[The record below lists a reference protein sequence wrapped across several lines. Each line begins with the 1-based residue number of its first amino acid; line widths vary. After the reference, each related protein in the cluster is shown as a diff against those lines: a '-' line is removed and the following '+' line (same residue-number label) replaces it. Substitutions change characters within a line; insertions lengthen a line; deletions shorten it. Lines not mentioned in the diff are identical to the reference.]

1 MNNSYFIIIFK
12 ILNGVGVNGA
22 QIEKLPLDV
31 IKNDLKSAGMSEA
44 AIEELLRVLSIK
56 SLTELEGWF

>member
-1 MNNSYFIIIFK
+1 MSGVDFIWT
-12 ILNGVGVNGA
+12 

-31 IKNDLKSAGMSEA
+31 IKNDLNSAGISEE
-44 AIEELLRVLSIK
+44 AIDELLRVLSIK

>member
-1 MNNSYFIIIFK
+1 M
-12 ILNGVGVNGA
+12 NGVGVIGA